1 MEIVGEFRIPA
12 GIETVW
18 AALNDA
24 SILKQCI
31 PGCKELEKISD
42 TELTA
47 KMQAKIGPVKTNFVT
62 KLTLSD
68 MDPPNSYVISGEGKG
83 GAAGFARGSAKVDL
97 EQVGDETVLRYA
109 AEVKIGGKI
118 AQVGS
123 RLIGGT
129 ARKLSQDF
137 FSKFVDILTVESQD
151 SCR

>member
-1 MEIVGEFRIPA
+1 MEITGEFRIPA
-12 GIETVW
+12 SIEEVW

-31 PGCKELEKISD
+31 PGCQELENISD

-47 KMQAKIGPVKTNFVT
+47 KMQSKIGPVKTNFAT
-62 KLTLSD
+62 SLTLSE

-83 GAAGFARGSAKVDL
+83 GAAGFARGSAKVNL
-97 EQVGDETVLRYA
+97 EQDDGETILRYE

-123 RLIGGT
+123 RLIDAT
-129 ARKLSQDF
+129 ARKLAQDF
-137 FSKFVDILTVESQD
+137 FSKFVDVLTAEA
-151 SCR
+151 